1 MSVISM
7 TGFGRGQASGQGVLV
22 VAELSSVNRKQFDCH
37 VNLPREWAGLEAQV
51 QTQVH
56 AGIRR
61 GHVKGTIDI
70 RRGKSGHQ
78 AVQLDLELARA
89 RLTALRQAARKLG
102 LQDDLTAR
110 CLLDWP
116 DVLRMETAALDPA
129 AVWPLVERA
138 VSDAL
143 TKLLGMRQREGK
155 ALARDLATRLG
166 RLRRLVTR
174 IRQRAPVVGVSY
186 RKALAERIAAANHG
200 CQLDAATLARELA
213 LFADRC
219 DIQEE
224 LTRLDS
230 HFGQAVAML
239 AGGESCGRTMDFLCQ
254 EFFREINTI
263 GSKANDA
270 AMAQLVVVCKAE
282 LEAIREQVQNV
293 E

>member
-7 TGFGRGQASGQGVLV
+7 TGFGRGQASGQGLLV
-22 VAELSSVNRKQFDCH
+22 VAEWSSVNRKQFDCH
-37 VNLPREWAGLEAQV
+37 VNLPREWSALEAQV
-51 QTQVH
+51 QTQVR
-56 AGIRR
+56 AVIRR
-61 GHVKGTIDI
+61 GHLKGTIDI
-70 RRGKSGHQ
+70 RRSQSGRQ

-89 RLTALRQAARKLG
+89 RLAALRQAAHKLG
-102 LQDDLTAR
+102 IQDDLTAR

-116 DVLRMETAALDPA
+116 DVLRVEAPALDPET
-129 AVWPLVERA
+129 VRPLVERA
-138 VSDAL
+138 VADAL
-143 TKLLGMRQREGK
+143 SKLLAMRQREGK
-155 ALARDLATRLG
+155 ALSRDLTARLG
-166 RLRRLVTR
+166 RLRRLVAR
-174 IRQRAPVVGVSY
+174 IRQRAPVVARSY
-186 RKALAERIAAANHG
+186 RQALADRIAAATNG
-200 CQLDAATLARELA
+200 LQLDAATLTREVA

-230 HFGQAVAML
+230 HFGQAREML

-270 AMAQLVVVCKAE
+270 SIAKLVVAGKAE